1 MPKIIYTRPFIYEYQ
16 KAILNSKAR
25 YTVTEAATKVGK
37 TASHIIWLFE
47 QALLLK
53 ENQRVWWVAPSIGQA
68 KIAFDRMK
76 VQITDKRIY
85 KANESLRTLTLV
97 NGGILE
103 FKTAE
108 KPDNL
113 YGDDVYAAVFDE
125 FTRAR
130 ESAWHALRSTLTAT
144 GGKCKFIGNVK
155 GKKNWGYNLGQK
167 AKHGEKG
174 YEYFKITAYD
184 AANEG
189 MMTKDGR
196 PLAEEIEE
204 AKRDL
209 PESVFKELYLA
220 DPSEDGSNPF
230 GTAYIAQCTFPMST
244 LPAVCYGID
253 LAKSHDWSVIVGI
266 DKHGSVCYLDR
277 WQSDWRTTKE
287 KILRLPQA
295 AIAIDSTGV
304 GDPIGEDI
312 QRVKGNVEA
321 FKFTA
326 ISKQQIMEG
335 LAVAIQSRI
344 ITFPDGVI
352 TDELNNFEY
361 IYTRTGVKYSA
372 PDGLHDD
379 VVCALALAWK
389 KYQEVGKG
397 AGQYSFA

>member
-1 MPKIIYTRPFIYEYQ
+1 MENEHQFIE
-16 KAILNSKAR
+16 
-25 YTVTEAATKVGK
+25 
-37 TASHIIWLFE
+37 
-47 QALLLK
+47 LL
-53 ENQRVWWVAPSIGQA
+53 
-68 KIAFDRMK
+68 
-76 VQITDKRIY
+76 
-85 KANESLRTLTLV
+85 
-97 NGGILE
+97 
-103 FKTAE
+103 
-108 KPDNL
+108 
-113 YGDDVYAAVFDE
+113 
-125 FTRAR
+125 
-130 ESAWHALRSTLTAT
+130 T
-144 GGKCKFIGNVK
+144 GGRIEFWSLENELAGRSRKYKRVILDEVAFAKNLWKLWTESIRATLSDFKGDAWFMSTPK
-155 GKKNWGYNLGQK
+155 GKNDFYKIYMRGKLGEENWQSWQMSTYMNPYIDPLEIDD
-167 AKHGEKG
+167 AKK
-174 YEYFKITAYD
+174 
-184 AANEG
+184 
-189 MMTKDGR
+189 
-196 PLAEEIEE
+196 
-204 AKRDL
+204 DL
-209 PESVFKELYLA
+209 PELAFSQEYLA
-220 DPSEDGSNPF
+220 QFNDNVANPF
-230 GTAYIAQCTFPMST
+230 GTAYISQCTFPMST
-244 LPAVCYGID
+244 QPAVCYGID

-344 ITFPDGVI
+344 ITFPEGII

-389 KYQEVGKG
+389 KYQEVGKSS
-397 AGQYSFA
+397 GQYSFA